1 MSNIDQFLQ
10 EYKQLETY
18 TQASEFGTVLNF
30 EQSLTDTE
38 KQEKL
43 KLCRITRNYIVHHA
57 DGTEF
62 AAVSD
67 GMIAFIRDLSLS
79 LIADKLKAEDRM
91 SALTPVK
98 MTDTLS
104 GATKKLIKSGLSW
117 IPVTAPQMIY
127 VGVLS
132 TKLILDFIKQGINV
146 DTPLSEIKKFKAEAG
161 KEALAVPVTT
171 VSAPITDLASTPA
184 VVLDENKK
192 KYKGVIV

>member
-18 TQASEFGTVLNF
+18 VQASEFGTVLNF

-43 KLCRITRNYIVHHA
+43 KLCRITRNYIVHHT

-104 GATKKLIKSGLSW
+104 GATKKLMKSGLPW

-132 TKLILDFIKQGINV
+132 TELILDFIKQGINV
-146 DTPLSEIKKFKAEAG
+146 DTPLSEIKKFKTEVG
-161 KEALAVPVTT
+161 KEALEVPVTT
-171 VSAPITDLASTPA
+171 VSASITDLASTPA
-184 VVLDENKK
+184 VVLDDKKK